1 MLKKVLSFSF
11 LSILFIPILVLAH
24 QPRLAESN
32 FIEVQNPEISQAF
45 YGKLEGE
52 PVYYKIES
60 SEPFNLYVGILVPD
74 VPNIDKDVS
83 AEIYIEKD
91 GQKELLALLDG
102 LNHNW
107 PAYYEEFA
115 GDDYFWG
122 PEFEAENAGEFIP
135 KGKRVEAGIY
145 LVKVFSPDNQGKY
158 VFVVGEKE
166 EFPASEII
174 NTIKVLPKLKSD
186 FFGKSAWSAF
196 FNRIG
201 FYLIIPLAIV
211 IILALVILIIIK
223 KIKRKKIFN

>member
-1 MLKKVLSFSF
+1 MLKKVLLFSF

-45 YGKLEGE
+45 YGELRGE

-102 LNHNW
+102 LNHDW

-122 PEFEAENAGEFIP
+122 PEFEAQNADGFTP
-135 KGKRVEAGIY
+135 KGRKVEAGVY

-166 EFPASEII
+166 EFPAGEII

-201 FYLIIPLAIV
+201 LFLIIPLAIIV
-211 IILALVILIIIK
+211 AVLVLIIIVIK
-223 KIKRKKIFN
+223 KLSKVKKE

>member
-1 MLKKVLSFSF
+1 MLKRILIFAF
-11 LSILFIPILVLAH
+11 LSILFIPVLVLAH

-45 YGKLEGE
+45 YGELKGE
-52 PVYYKIES
+52 PVYYKIDS

-74 VPNIDKDVS
+74 ILNIDKDVS
-83 AEIYIEKD
+83 AEIYLEKD

-102 LNHNW
+102 LNHDW
-107 PAYYEEFA
+107 PAYHEEFA
-115 GDDYFWG
+115 NDNYFWG
-122 PEFEAENAGEFIP
+122 PEFEAKDAEGSIP
-135 KGKRVEAGIY
+135 KGRNVEAGVY

-166 EFPASEII
+166 EFPAGEII

-201 FYLIIPLAIV
+201 LFLIIPLAIIV
-211 IILALVILIIIK
+211 VVLVLIIFVVRKLSKIK
-223 KIKRKKIFN
+223 KE